1 LRASTTVSRR
11 RARGSL
17 AVGVALGAWLA
28 LAAPGSH
35 AAAQASVTVRSGE
48 HDGYGRLVFDW
59 PKPVRFDASVDGNQ
73 LVIRFDAPLTT
84 DLAAAAIRRLDNY
97 VAHPALSA
105 DRRTIT
111 FELAR
116 PVTLRSFQN
125 ERSAVIDL
133 IDQPKTARQA
143 VAQPPAAPPAAPA
156 APPVAEVPKPESP
169 ASAAPA
175 PVAAAAPDATAD
187 AKPETKVPAKAEAQ
201 PAPNAVALPVR
212 VGQHDDFTRLKFDW
226 PQSVEYRVEAAAGR
240 AKIQFDRLAQID
252 VAALRDA
259 LPRSVAQP
267 ELIDNGTGI
276 SFAIPRTAQV
286 RHFRSGLAIVLDV
299 MAAPDVAPVASA
311 PAATA
316 PVASAPVSNTPVS
329 NTPVA
334 NTPVSNTPGVPL
346 AIAAATASG
355 AAPSASA
362 SSAAAAPIATPA
374 PAAAAP
380 AIAIASPALA
390 QAPEVKPPEVKPV
403 APVQQGPTVAVTY
416 GGGRIHFVWHDA
428 PAAAVFARGGS
439 TYVLFDKP
447 AHFDVAAFGGNPK
460 RPADRMAPPEVLEVT
475 GGSGLRFSVP
485 VHLNPQPLRDKDGW
499 SVLLRNEARRPQS
512 VAAVTVEAATADGPR
527 VAVAMS
533 GVESM
538 LSLTDPERGEPMRV
552 VPVRTAGLGVDSGR
566 QFTQFDILASNQGLV
581 VVPRADGVA
590 VRQAGNNI
598 VVGAS
603 RSLLAAPAAATATR
617 IDSGARTAL
626 SFARWL
632 GADIDFNETRQ
643 SLVRA
648 VSEAEPGQRSA
659 ARFELAQFFLARDHA
674 ADAAGELNVLAS
686 DGARYAA
693 DPALKA
699 LRGAARVMLQDGA
712 VAKTDLGDPQIV
724 NDPAVLPWRAGA
736 AALRGEWAEADQL
749 FRRAGRLPVNYPPEM
764 RQRLLLLAAEAALNA
779 GDSGRVNDLLDGLV
793 RGNVSARVRAEAD
806 YLRAR
811 ALIASDD
818 RKGALPILQ
827 RLASANDQWSRA
839 HGEYLLVDQLLADN
853 AITPAEAIERLD
865 RVRFVWSG
873 DDLEYKLLKRL
884 GELQIEHGDVRSGL
898 TRLREAVT
906 HFPEN
911 PDNVAIR
918 ARMTDAFADLYD
930 ASAERK
936 LPPLTALSLYDDF
949 RDLTPPGARGD
960 TMIQNLADRLV
971 AMDLLDRAG
980 ELLDY
985 QIKNR
990 LSGAEKSRVGA
1001 RLAVV
1006 ELLDR
1011 KPQAAITVLDDTDTP
1026 KLVPEL
1032 TAERR
1037 HLKARALS
1045 ETGDAKGALALLDG
1059 DTGRD
1064 ADLLRAEI
1072 EVHSQNWGQA
1082 AQVLDRL
1089 VGDPGEGVFDAARRR
1104 QVLNLAIAY
1113 ALAGDAEGLRSVRER
1128 FGDKMNVG
1136 ATKDAFGLVT
1146 SITEGGAVSDKAL
1159 SARFA
1164 ELQEFQ
1170 QFMAGY
1176 REKLKSSALS
1186 AIN

>member
-1 LRASTTVSRR
+1 MRSWRASIANREP
-11 RARGSL
+11 ARGGL

-28 LAAPGSH
+28 FAAPVPAH
-35 AAAQASVTVRSGE
+35 AQAAVTVRSGE

-59 PKPVRFDASVDGNQ
+59 PKPVRFEARVDGSQ
-73 LVIRFDAPLTT
+73 LIIKFDAPLTA
-84 DLAAAAIRRLDNY
+84 DLGAAAIRRLDNY
-97 VAHPALSA
+97 VAHAALGA
-105 DRRTIT
+105 DRRTVT
-111 FELAR
+111 FELVR

-133 IDQPKTARQA
+133 IDQPAGKATRQA
-143 VAQPPAAPPAAPA
+143 AAPTPAQPEAPKPEVVAAAKPAAAPSPGPVAAAPSKAETAEAKAAPA
-156 APPVAEVPKPESP
+156 AP
-169 ASAAPA
+169 
-175 PVAAAAPDATAD
+175 
-187 AKPETKVPAKAEAQ
+187 
-201 PAPNAVALPVR
+201 ALPVR

-226 PQSVEYRVEAAAGR
+226 PQSVEYRVEASAGR
-240 AKIQFDRLAQID
+240 AKIQFDRPAPID
-252 VAALRDA
+252 LAALRDA

-286 RHFRSGLAIVLDV
+286 RHFRSGLAVVVDV
-299 MAAPDVAPVASA
+299 MAAPDAAPAAGPAPVVAAGTPAPVASA
-311 PAATA
+311 SAATA
-316 PVASAPVSNTPVS
+316 
-329 NTPVA
+329 
-334 NTPVSNTPGVPL
+334 
-346 AIAAATASG
+346 
-355 AAPSASA
+355 AAPSAPAPSA
-362 SSAAAAPIATPA
+362 IASTAPGAPLQIAAAGAPPPAAPPQAAAPPSAP
-374 PAAAAP
+374 PAAAPTGLAIP
-380 AIAIASPALA
+380 AVTSPALA

-403 APVQQGPTVAVTY
+403 APAEQGPSVAVSY
-416 GGGRIHFVWHDA
+416 AAGRIRFAWHQA

-439 TYVLFDKP
+439 VYVLFDKP
-447 AHFDVAAFGGNPK
+447 ARFDLSGLAGNPK
-460 RPADRMAPPEVLEVT
+460 RPTDRLAPPEVLEVT

-485 VHLNPQPLRDKDGW
+485 AHLNPQPLHDKDGW
-499 SVLLRNEARRPQS
+499 SLVLRNEPHRPQS
-512 VAAVTVEAATADGPR
+512 VAAVTVESATADGPR

-533 GVESM
+533 GAES
-538 LSLTDPERGEPMRV
+538 LLTLTDPERGEPMRV
-552 VPVRTAGLGVDSGR
+552 VPVRNAGLGVDSGR
-566 QFTQFDILASNQGLV
+566 QFAQFDILPSNQGLV
-581 VVPRADGVA
+581 VVPRADGIG
-590 VRQAGNNI
+590 VRQVGNNI
-598 VVGAS
+598 VVGAN
-603 RSLLAAPAAATATR
+603 RGLLAAPAATAAAPTR
-617 IDSGARTAL
+617 VDSGARTAL
-626 SFARWL
+626 NFARWL
-632 GADIDFNETRQ
+632 GTDLDFNETRQ
-643 SLVRA
+643 TLVRA
-648 VSEAEPGQRSA
+648 VAEAEPGQRPA
-659 ARFELAQFFLARDHA
+659 ARFDLAQFFLARDHA
-674 ADAAGELNVLAS
+674 ADAVGELNVLAS
-686 DGARYAA
+686 DGTRYAA

-699 LRGAARVMLQDGA
+699 LRGAARVMLQDGSG
-712 VAKTDLGDPQIV
+712 AKADLADAQLV

-736 AALRGEWAEADQL
+736 AGLRGEWAEADQL

-779 GDSGRVNDLLDGLV
+779 GDSGRVNDLLDSLQ
-793 RGNVSARVRAEAD
+793 RGDVPARVRAQVD

-827 RLASANDQWSRA
+827 RLASSSDQWSRA

-853 AITPAEAIERLD
+853 AITPEEAIERLD

-873 DDLEYKLLKRL
+873 DDLEYRLLKRL

-898 TRLREAVT
+898 TRLREAVS
-906 HFPEN
+906 HFPDN
-911 PDNVAIR
+911 PDNAAIR
-918 ARMTDAFADLYD
+918 ARMTDAFAGLYD
-930 ASAERK
+930 ANAERK

-1011 KPQAAITVLDDTDTP
+1011 KPKAAIAALDDTDAP
-1026 KLVPEL
+1026 KLTPEL

-1064 ADLLRAEI
+1064 ADQLRAEI
-1072 EVHSQNWGQA
+1072 EVRAQNWGQA
-1082 AQVLDRL
+1082 AQVIDRL
-1089 VGDPGEGVFDAARRR
+1089 VGDPGEGVYDAARRR
-1104 QVLNLAIAY
+1104 QILNLAIAY
-1113 ALAGDAEGLRSVRER
+1113 ALAGDAEGLRSVRDR

-1146 SITEGGAVSDKAL
+1146 AVTEGGAVSDKAL